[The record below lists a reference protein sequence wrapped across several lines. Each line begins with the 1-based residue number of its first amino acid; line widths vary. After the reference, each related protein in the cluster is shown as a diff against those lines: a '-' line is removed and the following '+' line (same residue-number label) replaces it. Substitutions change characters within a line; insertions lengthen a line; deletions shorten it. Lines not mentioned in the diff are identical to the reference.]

1 MTKWN
6 ASQYLRYGSER
17 TRAAADLVARI
28 NLDAPR
34 NIADIGCGPGNSTS
48 LLWER
53 WPESNVLGMD
63 NSPEMIDTARTAF
76 PERQWSLCD
85 ASNWNPQHSFDLLY
99 SNAAL
104 QWLPDHGPLLRRL
117 FGHVTEGG
125 ALAFQIPSATYAV
138 VRELIFDISRKT
150 EWNERM
156 TGPRSIL
163 TMEPPAFYYDTLIAN
178 ASSIDLWETEY
189 MHVLE
194 SKPAIVDWIASTGL
208 RPFLDALDTDA
219 ERSTFT
225 NELQQ
230 RVDDAYETRTDGKVL
245 FPFRRTFVI
254 AYR

>member
-34 NIADIGCGPGNSTS
+34 NIADVGCGPGNSTS

-85 ASNWNPQHSFDLLY
+85 ASNWNPQRSFDLLY

-104 QWLPDHGPLLRRL
+104 QWLPNHGPLLRRL

-163 TMEPPAFYYDTLIAN
+163 TMEPPAFYYDTLMPVQLTYGKRSICMFWNQNRRLLTGSQAQGYARFWTHSIRTPN
-178 ASSIDLWETEY
+178 AVRSPMSY
-189 MHVLE
+189 N
-194 SKPAIVDWIASTGL
+194 SGL
-208 RPFLDALDTDA
+208 TTPTKRAPMVEFYSRFA
-219 ERSTFT
+219 E
-225 NELQQ
+225 L
-230 RVDDAYETRTDGKVL
+230 L
-245 FPFRRTFVI
+245 
-254 AYR
+254 